1 MTQVI
6 NEHQKSKY
14 GNCEKGDAENLI
26 IKYEFVL
33 EKVKSNTE
41 INILDIGGA
50 SGHFAVGL
58 YNYFYGKN
66 CKITVIDATQY
77 DTREE
82 YSDKIIF
89 RKESVNNLNRLYTN
103 EYFDLIFVNRAF
115 HHFVATTWDETIRN
129 ITDIMR
135 QISILI
141 KKDGYLCIADHFYN
155 GLFFDVS
162 ASKMIYKLTSCK
174 IPLIV
179 KIFRSIDANSAGVGV
194 CFLSKIMWYKIF
206 EKNNLDVIYIKEGHR
221 LKRNGLKMLIYRIC
235 LLIKDTQLNTIIVLK
250 RRIGEPVIKIV

>member
-6 NEHQKSKY
+6 NEHQKIKY
-14 GNCEKGDAENLI
+14 QDYEKRGVENLI

-33 EKVKSNTE
+33 ERVKSNSE
-41 INILDIGGA
+41 IRILDIGGA

-58 YNYFYGKN
+58 YNYFSGKN
-66 CKITVIDATQY
+66 CKIIVIDTTQY
-77 DTREE
+77 DTWEE

-89 RKESVNNLNRLYTN
+89 VKESVDNLNRLYTN
-103 EYFDLIFVNRAF
+103 EYFDLIFVNKAF
-115 HHFVATTWDETIRN
+115 HHFVAATWDETIMN

-179 KIFRSIDANSAGVGV
+179 KIFRSIDADSAGVGV
-194 CFLSKIMWYKIF
+194 CFLSRIMWYKIF
-206 EKNNLDVIYIKEGHR
+206 EKNNLDIIYIKEGHK
-221 LKRNGLKMLIYRIC
+221 LKRNGLKMLIYKIC

-250 RRIGEPVIKIV
+250 KRIGYNENIS